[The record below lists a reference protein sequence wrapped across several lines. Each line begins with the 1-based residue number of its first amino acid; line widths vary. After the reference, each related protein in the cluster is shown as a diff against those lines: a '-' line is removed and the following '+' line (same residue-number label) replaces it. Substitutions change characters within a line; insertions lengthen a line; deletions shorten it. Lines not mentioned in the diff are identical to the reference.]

1 MMIVEGL
8 IGGVVALGGYAWFER
23 DQRKSKLED
32 AERQKQLD
40 EALQKAATEFV
51 EQLIMASAL
60 QILGYPEVAAQWRKT
75 ASDRLRLIHAGEACK
90 ALRSTFSKEFVLRV
104 GELLGRADIAEE
116 TRTEAA
122 NLLRQL
128 TREVQSNPVSS
139 PRGYTAGR
147 RGNLMWSPT

>member
-32 AERQKQLD
+32 ADRQ
-40 EALQKAATEFV
+40 V
-51 EQLIMASAL
+51 
-60 QILGYPEVAAQWRKT
+60 
-75 ASDRLRLIHAGEACK
+75 
-90 ALRSTFSKEFVLRV
+90 
-104 GELLGRADIAEE
+104 AEE